1 MDSWRASSKRWPI
14 RRSVK
19 TKLFSRIL
27 FVLTGSGSA
36 LVSRQRRFFFCSR
49 ESIPSR
55 GQKKVTKSRRL
66 LLRPKQD
73 RHLPANLFPPPRRRL
88 FTTRG
93 TKDCSLPMLPPNRYA
108 VFVIKR
114 TRHGSGAIPPPARR
128 FASLIRAKK
137 SSSFQFPANDSPKT
151 NNENMKTKL
160 TATIA
165 TIVFFPIAGFGQP
178 SPPPPPVPPSGPP
191 DRHEKMPK
199 VPVTF
204 LGVETSEVP
213 GVVSEQLGLPKG
225 FGLVVDYVV
234 PDGPAAAAGVQQ
246 NDIIK
251 MLNDQIL
258 IDPNQLSKLVRSFSE
273 GTTVTLTVLRKGQEQ
288 KIPVKLTKKEVHE
301 HDSWLPRHRHG
312 RDWNFN
318 DLGDLGDQMRALK
331 ERLGDAQH
339 DVIRD
344 AVMTA
349 HQAAR
354 HARDNA
360 RRAMDEVRIL
370 SNDDGALKTTKIDIG
385 KAQIVFSDDKGEMK
399 LETVDGKKLLTAND
413 PQGKLLFS
421 GPVETKEDVDKLP
434 PEIRQR
440 YEKLQQ
446 NHLPGVTPRV
456 DADEDESADDDEEDE
471 APPMEQV

>member
-1 MDSWRASSKRWPI
+1 
-14 RRSVK
+14 
-19 TKLFSRIL
+19 
-27 FVLTGSGSA
+27 
-36 LVSRQRRFFFCSR
+36 
-49 ESIPSR
+49 
-55 GQKKVTKSRRL
+55 
-66 LLRPKQD
+66 
-73 RHLPANLFPPPRRRL
+73 
-88 FTTRG
+88 
-93 TKDCSLPMLPPNRYA
+93 
-108 VFVIKR
+108 
-114 TRHGSGAIPPPARR
+114 
-128 FASLIRAKK
+128 
-137 SSSFQFPANDSPKT
+137 
-151 NNENMKTKL
+151 MKTKL

-385 KAQIVFSDDKGEMK
+385 KAHIVFSDDKGEMK